1 MDVSLNTITTA
12 ATSVDWIAVGVKVL
26 WAGGGSLVTLAAA
39 YVLLIKDVAY
49 IKGRVDELHDQSEDI
64 DKLAK
69 GQGAI
74 QSDIR
79 KIKRHV
85 GLSHHG

>member
-1 MDVSLNTITTA
+1 MLETFTVA
-12 ATSVDWIAVGVKVL
+12 ASSVDWLAIGVKAL
-26 WAGGGSLVTLAAA
+26 WAAGGALVSLAAA
-39 YVLLIKDVAY
+39 YVLLIKDVSY
-49 IKGRVDELHDQSEDI
+49 IKGRVDELHDQSEKISD
-64 DKLAK
+64 LARS
-69 GQGAI
+69 QGAL